1 MPRWLIIMVF
11 FCISALG
18 FLKAEKLRRRQTSL
32 KACQLFFESLRREIT
47 YHHYFIDQHID
58 RYTRG
63 KNDLFCTFLNEVNQ
77 GSGSFQQ
84 RFIQALNNYHARLS
98 LSKTDYLMLEEFG
111 DIVGSISMTEQ
122 IRHLDFLIQYVE
134 IELESLTGKI
144 DQDVH
149 LYIMSA
155 ILTGAL
161 IIILLL

>member
-18 FLKAEKLRRRQTSL
+18 FLKAEKLKRRQTSL
-32 KACQLFFESLRREIT
+32 KACQLFFQSLRRDMV

-58 RYTRG
+58 RYTKE
-63 KNDLFCTFLNEVNQ
+63 KNSLFCTFLNEVNC
-77 GSGSFQQ
+77 GNGSFQQ
-84 RFIQALNNYHARLS
+84 RFTQALNSYHARLS
-98 LSKTDYLMLEEFG
+98 LSKTDQSMLEEFG

-122 IRHLDFLIQYVE
+122 IRHLDFLIQYVD
-134 IELESLTGKI
+134 IELESLKGKI

-155 ILTGAL
+155 LLSGAL
-161 IIILLL
+161 IIILLM